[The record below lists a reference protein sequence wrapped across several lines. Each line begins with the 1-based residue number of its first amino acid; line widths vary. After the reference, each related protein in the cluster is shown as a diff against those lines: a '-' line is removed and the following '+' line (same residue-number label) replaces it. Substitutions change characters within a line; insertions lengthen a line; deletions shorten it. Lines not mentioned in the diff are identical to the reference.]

1 MKEKPI
7 KTIDEQ
13 KKEKEIKE
21 KKNLKPEFKGNS
33 EKDKYYS
40 IVRIVQTDIPGH
52 KKVLTGLTYIKGV
65 SWAISNAMCKILNLD
80 ENKKIVE
87 LNETEINSITEFL
100 KNPKLPRFLLNRRK
114 DFETGKDSHLIG
126 TELDMRKEFDIRRL
140 KKIRSYRGLRHA
152 LGQPTR
158 GQRTRSHF
166 RSKGKKKAVGVAKK
180 KTEAAP
186 AKKEKGK

>member
-1 MKEKPI
+1 MKEKEKPV
-7 KTIDEQ
+7 IDE
-13 KKEKEIKE
+13 KIKE
-21 KKNLKPEFKGNS
+21 KKNLKSDFKGA
-33 EKDKYYS
+33 EKSKDYYS
-40 IVRIVQTDIPGH
+40 IVRIMQTDIPGH
-52 KKVLTGLTYIKGV
+52 KKILTGLTYIKGV
-65 SWAISNAMCKILNLD
+65 SWAISNAMCKILKLD

-87 LNETEINSITEFL
+87 LTETEINSITEFL

-126 TELDMRKEFDIRRL
+126 SDLDMRKEFDIRRL

-166 RSKGKKKAVGVAKK
+166 RSKGKKRAVGVTKK
-180 KTEAAP
+180 KAEPAP

>member
-1 MKEKPI
+1 MKEKPVNP
-7 KTIDEQ
+7 IDEKVKDKKNIKPGFKPAE
-13 KKEKEIKE
+13 KKE
-21 KKNLKPEFKGNS
+21 
-33 EKDKYYS
+33 YYS
-40 IVRIVQTDIPGH
+40 IVRIMQTDIPGH

-65 SWAISNAMCKILNLD
+65 SWAISNAVCKILKLD
-80 ENKKIVE
+80 ENKKIEE
-87 LNETEINSITEFL
+87 LNEKEINLITDFL
-100 KNPKLPRFLLNRRK
+100 KDPKLPRFLVNRRK

-126 TELDMRKEFDIRRL
+126 SNLDMKKEFDIRRL

-166 RSKGKKKAVGVAKK
+166 RSKGKKRAVGVIKK
-180 KTEAAP
+180 KAESVP